1 MKKQQI
7 KQLAVSIIENGEI
20 TDEVS
25 KWIFNNL
32 TKNEIKLLLSYLVGA
47 VKSNTVMVKYAGV
60 ASYTVKNKIQKM
72 FPNKNIVY
80 NRDDKEVGAGV
91 KLEFGDYIL
100 DYTLSNMVAKIMKD
114 IRESL

>member
-7 KQLAVSIIENGEI
+7 KQLAVSIIKSGEV

-32 TKNEIKLLLSYLVGA
+32 TKNDIKILLSYMVA
-47 VKSNTVMVKYAGV
+47 SIKSNTVFVKYAGQ
-60 ASYTVKNKIQKM
+60 ASDTVKNKIQKM
-72 FPNKNIVY
+72 FPDKSIIY
-80 NRDDKEVGAGV
+80 NRDDKDVVAGV

-100 DYTLSNMVAKIMKD
+100 DYTLYNMVDKIMKD

>member
-7 KQLAVSIIENGEI
+7 KQLALSIIQNGEI

-25 KWIFNNL
+25 KWIFDNL
-32 TKNEIKLLLSYLVGA
+32 TKNEIKSLLSYMVSCI
-47 VKSNTVMVKYAGV
+47 KNNTVIVRYAGQ
-60 ASYTVKNKIQKM
+60 ASDTVKNKIQKM
-72 FPNKNIVY
+72 FPDKTIVY
-80 NRDDKEVGAGV
+80 NRDDKEVGAGI

-100 DYTLSNMVAKIMKD
+100 DYTLSNMVAKIMKN